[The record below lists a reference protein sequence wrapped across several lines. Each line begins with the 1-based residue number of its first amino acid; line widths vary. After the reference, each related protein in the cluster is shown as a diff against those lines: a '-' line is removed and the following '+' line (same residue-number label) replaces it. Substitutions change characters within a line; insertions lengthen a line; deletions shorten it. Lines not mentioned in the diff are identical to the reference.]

1 MSAAYT
7 ACGCV
12 PWSQI
17 PSRYMSRT
25 MDSPHLKYHHVT
37 RPKPWPEFR
46 HATRPRRARHGAV
59 SGWVRQRH
67 GCLSGMGVSAALG
80 SQRQGC
86 VNGKGAVSGYNS
98 LLMMLMVFV
107 FLKCVYTIQLIV
119 QPVVQLVLLCKRC
132 FISRPI
138 LCYVIGINIICFF
151 YL

>member
-1 MSAAYT
+1 
-7 ACGCV
+7 
-12 PWSQI
+12 
-17 PSRYMSRT
+17 
-25 MDSPHLKYHHVT
+25 MDSPHLK
-37 RPKPWPEFR
+37 FR

-151 YL
+151 ICRYSFVGRHKHVRVVPPVCPAGYNQHYCVFH